1 MVFDVP
7 SFRIGRIFGIPFE
20 INLSWVI
27 VFGLVSLMLATSY
40 YPAVPG
46 AQSAPVWLLF
56 LLGVVTALLFFASIL
71 AHELAHA
78 LVTRLEGGKVEKITL
93 FIFGGVAQIEEEPKS
108 PGRELLMASAGPG
121 VSLLLAGLAYLG
133 WVFSVGTSPW
143 WLTSPLEY
151 LAGINFFVGVFNLLP
166 GFPLDGGRVLHSVL
180 WAATGDN
187 ARATRWAARSGQ
199 VIGWGMVAVALV
211 GVLAGATSLIW
222 LGLVGWFIAW
232 LAGASYGQQLIK
244 SRLAGVTIGEVMTAH
259 PEYVDGDISV
269 EALVHEHMLGRRHS
283 RYPVMDAG
291 AIVGVVSLADVKSI
305 ARPEWPHVRVA
316 DVTDRDL
323 AALSVDVATPV
334 NEVLARLAADRPG
347 AVLVVRDGRLAGIAT
362 RSDVLDAL
370 NRLRGV

>member
-1 MVFDVP
+1 MFDVP

-27 VFGLVSLMLATSY
+27 VFGLVSLTLATSY
-40 YPAVPG
+40 YPTVPG
-46 AQSAPVWLLF
+46 AQGAPVWLLF

-71 AHELAHA
+71 AHEVAHA

-108 PGRELLMASAGPG
+108 PSRELLMASAGPG
-121 VSLLLAGLAYLG
+121 VSLLLAGIAYLA
-133 WVFSVGTSPW
+133 WVLSASTAPW
-143 WLTSPLEY
+143 WLSSPLEY

-199 VIGWGMVAVALV
+199 VIGWSMVAVALL
-211 GVLAGATSLIW
+211 GVLAGEAGLIW

-232 LAGASYGQQLIK
+232 LAGASYAQQLVK
-244 SRLAGVTIGEVMTAH
+244 SRLSGITMDEVMTAH
-259 PEYVDGDISV
+259 PEFVDGDISV
-269 EALVHEHMLGRRHS
+269 EALAHDHMLGRQHA
-283 RYPVMDAG
+283 RYPVMVDG
-291 AIVGVVSLADVKSI
+291 AIVGVVSLTDVKAV
-305 ARPEWPHVRVA
+305 ARPDWPHVRVA
-316 DVTDRDL
+316 DVTNRDL
-323 AALSVDVATPV
+323 AALSVDVSTPV
-334 NEVLARLAADRPG
+334 NEVLARLAADKPG

-362 RSDVLDAL
+362 RSDVLDVL
-370 NRLRGV
+370 NRHSGV